1 MRTILAAAAAL
12 CMSAVPGM
20 ATTAWSVD
28 HAKSR
33 VGFSVQW
40 SGQAFNATFKSW
52 KTDIAFDPADLGHS
66 RVVATID
73 LNSEDSGSGDNDD
86 GLKGAEGFAVDKFPI
101 AKFETASF
109 VAKGSNTYVANGQL
123 NLHGVT
129 KPITLPFTLTI
140 TGNTAHMTGKAV
152 VSRMDFGLGQGEWAG
167 ETPIAHAV
175 TITVDLTATKAH

>member
-1 MRTILAAAAAL
+1 MGGRPRRPGVVGNCPASDPYRRSALSSFQSQRRCVQAHAPGYEGSIMRTILAAAAAL

-40 SGQAFNATFKSW
+40 SGQAFNATFHSW
-52 KTDIAFDPADLGHS
+52 KADIAFDPADLGHS
-66 RVVATID
+66 KVVATID

-86 GLKGAEGFAVDKFPI
+86 GLKGAEGFAVDKFPT
-101 AKFETASF
+101 AKFETAGF
-109 VAKGSNTYVANGQL
+109 VAKGGTAYVANGQL

-129 KPITLPFTLTI
+129 
-140 TGNTAHMTGKAV
+140 
-152 VSRMDFGLGQGEWAG
+152 
-167 ETPIAHAV
+167 
-175 TITVDLTATKAH
+175 